1 MTTSLTRLNGTR
13 SSRRNYTQ
21 TILITALVLVGGA
34 WSASRF
40 DLFTGRA
47 AFSLKLAGT
56 ITGTVFQDYNANGT
70 RDTGATLPNAGGE
83 GSLALPVDRG
93 VSGVTVTAYDSA
105 GAAVGTA
112 TSDAAG
118 AYSLTATG
126 TGPYRV
132 EFTNLPAGFQ
142 PGVNA
147 AGKTAVQFVADG
159 NTSGVDL
166 AINIPA
172 EYCQN
177 NPTIVTNCYVG
188 GPNNGPEDVLVSFT
202 LGFFVGR
209 NDSVR
214 KLCIDYFA

>member
-1 MTTSLTRLNGTR
+1 MTNSLTRLNDAR
-13 SSRRNYTQ
+13 SNRTNYTR
-21 TILITALVLVGGA
+21 TILIAVLVLAGGA
-34 WSASRF
+34 LCASRF

-47 AFSLKLAGT
+47 AFSPRVAGT

-70 RDTGATLPNAGGE
+70 RDASATLPNAGGE
-83 GSLALPVDRG
+83 GSLALPTDRG

-105 GAAVGTA
+105 GATVGTT

-118 AYSLTATG
+118 AYSLAATG

-166 AINIPA
+166 AMNIPA

-177 NPTIVTNCYVG
+177 NPTIVTNCFIG
-188 GPNNGPEDVLVSFT
+188 GANSGTEDVLVSFPMSGGT
-202 LGFFVGR
+202 ARTTGR
-209 NDSVR
+209 A
-214 KLCIDYFA
+214 LY